1 MYITN
6 ANKLEMKKIA
16 LLLCYLLMI
25 ASCGSDDSTPPE
37 TNQTDNPD
45 PAVNAELSLITEL
58 ENRVFW
64 NTIIF
69 EWTATGLEN
78 LSFKIGDISYS
89 DITKDENRYEVEV
102 NTRTL
107 DNGDQTVTIEGVDQN
122 DEIKSLSKT
131 FKINNN
137 LLEINLQGKANRV
150 FSSSLSEDRVSKYS
164 VLVSGESGEVLF
176 YKELIDDDSFIV
188 ERPEG
193 YNESRYY
200 MTVFS
205 SHKTVSESS
214 ARYSGQVIPLDKYD
228 VFTIEGFSEESLPR
242 ESKRFQVTLLN
253 GEESGEYLIT
263 SSGDAP
269 FNFYTSASFSS
280 GTTQQSKYVRFSQE
294 LNESELYIHY
304 FNPQDGSSK
313 YYYQENIKENDF
325 VTVDLTSN
333 FLIGDVEVK
342 IPELGENTK
351 TEFILGEVSDNNIL
365 EKKAIINL
373 TQTTDRSTPNAKV
386 TFPSSLFPRVGGK
399 LANYRDVE
407 PYDFYLESYFTN
419 KKIPV
424 KDDFSYDYPYGV
436 TIMHNENFSILGDFS
451 FYQVVE
457 SFSGTNNTVGL
468 FWNLLPN
475 TEYKLPDFK
484 MPEAIKQ
491 DVGLE
496 NLTSREDR
504 VIYWLQRLKLNGEII
519 DGLDAVKES
528 VLFQDDFDPI
538 WDEKTEYIHYL

>member
-1 MYITN
+1 MFCCDIYIAN

-16 LLLCYLLMI
+16 LFLCYLLMI

-45 PAVNAELSLITEL
+45 PVVNAELSLITEL

-89 DITKDENRYEVEV
+89 DITKDGNRYEVEV
-102 NTRTL
+102 NTRAL

-242 ESKRFQVTLLN
+242 ESKRF
-253 GEESGEYLIT
+253 
-263 SSGDAP
+263 
-269 FNFYTSASFSS
+269 
-280 GTTQQSKYVRFSQE
+280 R
-294 LNESELYIHY
+294 
-304 FNPQDGSSK
+304 
-313 YYYQENIKENDF
+313 
-325 VTVDLTSN
+325 
-333 FLIGDVEVK
+333 
-342 IPELGENTK
+342 
-351 TEFILGEVSDNNIL
+351 
-365 EKKAIINL
+365 
-373 TQTTDRSTPNAKV
+373 
-386 TFPSSLFPRVGGK
+386 
-399 LANYRDVE
+399 
-407 PYDFYLESYFTN
+407 
-419 KKIPV
+419 
-424 KDDFSYDYPYGV
+424 
-436 TIMHNENFSILGDFS
+436 
-451 FYQVVE
+451 
-457 SFSGTNNTVGL
+457 
-468 FWNLLPN
+468 
-475 TEYKLPDFK
+475 
-484 MPEAIKQ
+484 
-491 DVGLE
+491 
-496 NLTSREDR
+496 
-504 VIYWLQRLKLNGEII
+504 
-519 DGLDAVKES
+519 
-528 VLFQDDFDPI
+528 
-538 WDEKTEYIHYL
+538 